1 MRVMRTLATIK
12 TENSTHPK
20 TTKEVL
26 VNEQFVRI
34 EVGAAAVNRS
44 GATVREAIRLH
55 GIPAVRD
62 GRTVL
67 VDLAALRQLFT
78 PQPIVPNVAKAK

>member
-1 MRVMRTLATIK
+1 M
-12 TENSTHPK
+12 
-20 TTKEVL
+20 
-26 VNEQFVRI
+26 NERFARI

-44 GATVREAIRLH
+44 GGTVRAAIRE
-55 GIPAVRD
+55 GKVPAIRD

-78 PQPIVPNVAKAK
+78 PRPIVPNATKAK

>member
-1 MRVMRTLATIK
+1 MSERFA
-12 TENSTHPK
+12 
-20 TTKEVL
+20 
-26 VNEQFVRI
+26 RI

-44 GATVREAIRLH
+44 GGTVRTAIRE
-55 GIPAVRD
+55 GKVPAIRD

-78 PQPIVPNVAKAK
+78 PQPIVPNVAKMK